1 MAIQTI
7 NIGNIA
13 NDGTGDDLRE
23 AFIKVNNNF
32 TELNNNI
39 QSTDV
44 NGENLGSGQSIFAQK
59 SDNTLQFKT
68 LLAGAGITLSPGGNT
83 VSITANSG
91 VTQIIL
97 ISDDGSIVV
106 PGGASSVN
114 LFGGQNIN
122 TKVES
127 GDFKVDI
134 DGNNLV
140 QQDTAPKLGGNLDAN
155 LKDITNVNN
164 LSAVNFNGSL
174 EGNVYGV
181 DVRTLPGVSF
191 DFGAIEAVA
200 TNTIDYLIF
209 TTDQDLGT
217 FVTPSATG
225 INLGTITSPS

>member
-39 QSTDV
+39 TSTDV
-44 NGENLGSGQSIFAQK
+44 QGENLGAGQSIFAQK

-91 VTQIIL
+91 VTQIIF

-122 TKVES
+122 TKVE
-127 GDFKVDI
+127 GGNFKVNI
-134 DGNNLV
+134 DGNNLIE
-140 QQDTAPKLGGNLDAN
+140 QDTAPKLGGNLNADG
-155 LKDITNVNN
+155 KDITSVNS
-164 LSAVNFNGSL
+164 LSAVTFNGSL
-174 EGNVYGV
+174 EGNVYGI
-181 DVRTLPGVSF
+181 DVRNLPGVSF
-191 DFGAIEAVA
+191 NFGGFQQVA
-200 TNTIDYLIF
+200 SSIIDYLIL
-209 TTDQDLGT
+209 TQDQDLGT
-217 FVTPSATG
+217 LTSPSAIG
-225 INLGTITSPS
+225 IDLGTITSPS

>member
-44 NGENLGSGQSIFAQK
+44 NGENLGTGQSIFAQK
-59 SDNTLQFKT
+59 SDNKLQFKT

-114 LFGGQNIN
+114 MFGGQNIN
-122 TKVES
+122 TKVED
-127 GDFKVDI
+127 GNFKFNI

-140 QQDTAPKLGGNLDAN
+140 EQDTAPKLGGNLNADG
-155 LKDITNVNN
+155 KDISSVNN
-164 LSAVNFNGSL
+164 LSAVTFNGSL

-181 DVRTLPGVSF
+181 DIRNLPGVSF
-191 DFGAIEAVA
+191 DFGKLEQIAS
-200 TNTIDYLIF
+200 NTIDYLIF

-217 FVTPSATG
+217 ITSPSATG
-225 INLGTITSPS
+225 INLGTITSPN

>member
-59 SDNTLQFKT
+59 SDNKLQFKT

-114 LFGGQNIN
+114 MFGGQNIN
-122 TKVES
+122 TKVED
-127 GDFKVDI
+127 GNFKFNI

-140 QQDTAPKLGGNLDAN
+140 EQDTAPKLGGNLNADG
-155 LKDITNVNN
+155 KDISSVNN
-164 LSAVNFNGSL
+164 LSAVTFNGSL

-181 DVRTLPGVSF
+181 DIRNLPGVSF
-191 DFGAIEAVA
+191 DFGKLEQIAS
-200 TNTIDYLIF
+200 NTIDYLIF

-217 FVTPSATG
+217 ITSPSATG
-225 INLGTITSPS
+225 INLGTITSPN

>member
-44 NGENLGSGQSIFAQK
+44 NGENLGTGQSIFAQK
-59 SDNTLQFKT
+59 SDNKLQFKT

-114 LFGGQNIN
+114 MFGGQNIN
-122 TKVES
+122 AKVE
-127 GDFKVDI
+127 GGNFQFNI

-140 QQDTAPKLGGNLDAN
+140 EQDTAPKLGGNLNADG
-155 LKDITNVNN
+155 KDISGVNN
-164 LSAVNFNGSL
+164 LSAVTFNGSL

-181 DVRTLPGVSF
+181 DIRNLPGVSF
-191 DFGAIEAVA
+191 DFGQLEQIAS
-200 TNTIDYLIF
+200 TTIDYLIF

-217 FVTPSATG
+217 ITSPSATG
-225 INLGTITSPS
+225 INLGTITSPN

>member
-44 NGENLGSGQSIFAQK
+44 NGENLGTGQSIFAQK
-59 SDNTLQFKT
+59 SDNKLQFKT

-114 LFGGQNIN
+114 MFGGQNIN
-122 TKVES
+122 TKVE
-127 GDFKVDI
+127 GGNFQFNI

-140 QQDTAPKLGGNLDAN
+140 EQDTAPKLGGNLNADG
-155 LKDITNVNN
+155 KDISGVNN
-164 LSAVNFNGSL
+164 LSAVTFNGSL

-181 DVRTLPGVSF
+181 DIRNLPGVSF
-191 DFGAIEAVA
+191 DFGKLEQIAS
-200 TNTIDYLIF
+200 NTIDYLIF

-217 FVTPSATG
+217 ITSPSATG
-225 INLGTITSPS
+225 INLGTITSPN

>member
-44 NGENLGSGQSIFAQK
+44 NGENLGTGQSIFAQK
-59 SDNTLQFKT
+59 SDNKLQFKT

-106 PGGASSVN
+106 PGGATSVN
-114 LFGGQNIN
+114 MFGGQNIN
-122 TKVES
+122 TKVE
-127 GDFKVDI
+127 GGNFQFNI

-140 QQDTAPKLGGNLDAN
+140 EQDTAPKLGGNLNADG
-155 LKDITNVNN
+155 KDISGVNN
-164 LSAVNFNGSL
+164 LSAVTFNGSL

-181 DVRTLPGVSF
+181 DIRNLPGVSF
-191 DFGAIEAVA
+191 DFGKLEQIAS
-200 TNTIDYLIF
+200 NTIDYLIF

-217 FVTPSATG
+217 ITSPSATG
-225 INLGTITSPS
+225 INLGTITSPN

>member
-44 NGENLGSGQSIFAQK
+44 NGENLGTGQSIFAQK
-59 SDNTLQFKT
+59 SDNKLQFKT

-114 LFGGQNIN
+114 MFGGQNIN
-122 TKVES
+122 TKVE
-127 GDFKVDI
+127 GRNFQFNI

-140 QQDTAPKLGGNLDAN
+140 EQDTAPKLGGNLNADG
-155 LKDITNVNN
+155 KDISGVNN
-164 LSAVNFNGSL
+164 LSAVTFNGSL

-181 DVRTLPGVSF
+181 DIRNLPGVSF
-191 DFGAIEAVA
+191 DFGKLEQIAS
-200 TNTIDYLIF
+200 NTIDYLIF

-217 FVTPSATG
+217 ITSPSATG
-225 INLGTITSPS
+225 INLGTITSPN

>member
-44 NGENLGSGQSIFAQK
+44 NGENLGTGQSIFAQK
-59 SDNTLQFKT
+59 SDNKLQFKT

-114 LFGGQNIN
+114 MFGGQNIN
-122 TKVES
+122 TKVED
-127 GDFKVDI
+127 GNFKFNI

-140 QQDTAPKLGGNLDAN
+140 EQDTAPKLGGNLNADG
-155 LKDITNVNN
+155 KDISSVNN
-164 LSAVNFNGSL
+164 LSAATFNGSL

-181 DVRTLPGVSF
+181 DIRNLPGVSF
-191 DFGAIEAVA
+191 DFGKLEQIAS
-200 TNTIDYLIF
+200 NTIDYLIF

-217 FVTPSATG
+217 ITSPSATG
-225 INLGTITSPS
+225 INLGTITSPN